1 MNPSNHLCN
10 KPGTRKSHGEKVVK
24 DIRRATRKQYSAEE
38 KIRIVLD
45 GLKGE
50 DSIAGVT
57 STSQKELEVG
67 AKRNT
72 EIIARVL
79 EPYSSAIENCDLTV
93 DQYADFIQ
101 RSSTAAKYSAM
112 NKKHLIELLS
122 ALRMSALKV
131 TSSA

>member
-1 MNPSNHLCN
+1 MDDFYAARTKIIPPLPWSTFSPPFSPNA
-10 KPGTRKSHGEKVVK
+10 E
-24 DIRRATRKQYSAEE
+24 DI
-38 KIRIVLD
+38 
-45 GLKGE
+45 
-50 DSIAGVT
+50 IAGVT
-57 STSQKELEVG
+57 SISQKELEAG

-79 EPYSSAIENCDLTV
+79 EPYSSAIESCDLTV

-101 RSSTAAKYSAM
+101 RSSTAAKYSAK

-131 TSSA
+131 TSSV